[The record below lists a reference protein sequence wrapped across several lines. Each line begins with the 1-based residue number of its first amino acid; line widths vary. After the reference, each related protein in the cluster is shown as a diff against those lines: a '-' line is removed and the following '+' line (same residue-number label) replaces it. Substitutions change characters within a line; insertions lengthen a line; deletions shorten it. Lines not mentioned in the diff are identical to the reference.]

1 MSGIAPFLRSLGFY
15 FSCVLVV
22 FCSVTSPSAGDR
34 LGKASLLVYSLS
46 LLFGLVMFL
55 EKERFVWPL
64 QVEFCLIVGSEQ
76 AVVENFWIVS

>member
-1 MSGIAPFLRSLGFY
+1 MA
-15 FSCVLVV
+15 

-76 AVVENFWIVS
+76 AAVENFCIVFKSSVCKIYG